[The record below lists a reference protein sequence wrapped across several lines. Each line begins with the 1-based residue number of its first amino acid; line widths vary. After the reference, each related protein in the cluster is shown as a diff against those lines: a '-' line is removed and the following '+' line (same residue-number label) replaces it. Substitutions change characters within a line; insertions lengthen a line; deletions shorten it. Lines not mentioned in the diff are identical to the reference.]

1 MKSNILPALREFA
14 ANRKKE
20 LTAVLCAVLILGLV
34 LASVWAVSERRKDPS
49 GWDNSKL
56 TEGIPEFPGEPYS
69 FTEAGVSCAAY
80 YEDVSGEE
88 IFEYAALLKERCGID
103 LTSGAFPRA
112 AEYGE
117 RTIILHYNV
126 TEKYFSVTIT
136 GNGADTNDENQKLDQ
151 SGNN

>member
-49 GWDNSKL
+49 GWSSSKL

-80 YEDVSGEE
+80 YEGVTGEQ
-88 IFEYAALLKERCGID
+88 IAEYALLLKEQCGID
-103 LTSGAFPRA
+103 LTAGAFPRA
-112 AEYGE
+112 AEFGG
-117 RTIILHYNV
+117 RTVVLQYNV
-126 TEKYFSVTIT
+126 TEKNFSVTIT
-136 GNGADTNDENQKLDQ
+136 GNGAD
-151 SGNN
+151 

>member
-34 LASVWAVSERRKDPS
+34 LAAVWAVSEHRKTPS
-49 GWDNSKL
+49 WSSSKL

-80 YEDVSGEE
+80 YEGVAGEQ
-88 IFEYAALLKERCGID
+88 IAEYALLLKEQCGID
-103 LTSGAFPRA
+103 LTEGAFPRA
-112 AEYGE
+112 AEFGG
-117 RTIILHYNV
+117 RTVVLQYNV
-126 TEKYFSVTIT
+126 TEKNFSVTIT
-136 GNGADTNDENQKLDQ
+136 GNGAD
-151 SGNN
+151 